1 MCFHYLFLLFWWRLH
16 QTAGWCLEENGHRWL
31 KGFFFFFFGEQ
42 SERVRGER
50 WEAFCQMMDSQRLND
65 LCTLLKRQTGCLV
78 LSASIYLS
86 FLKPLPKQALYEKG
100 THWVWWH
107 HGSPQQILVMVMC
120 ACGGLKVKQ
129 EVSSNKILPVQQE
142 MSSWLNNEA
151 VGPDGSKSHHVSF
164 LRCLCIRFILHG
176 ASVSQMR
183 VTVVCSHMLNGVSLH
198 KDPVIGS
205 VIQVEW
211 RININSITTAL

>member
-1 MCFHYLFLLFWWRLH
+1 M
-16 QTAGWCLEENGHRWL
+16 
-31 KGFFFFFFGEQ
+31 
-42 SERVRGER
+42 
-50 WEAFCQMMDSQRLND
+50 
-65 LCTLLKRQTGCLV
+65 

-107 HGSPQQILVMVMC
+107 RGSPRQILVMVMC

-151 VGPDGSKSHHVSF
+151 VGPDGSKPHHVSF

-198 KDPVIGS
+198 KDPVSGS
-205 VIQVEW
+205 VIQVGW
-211 RININSITTAL
+211 RMKGHRFASFIRCCLLFYPKSVRRESHIHPINMISMTTAQ